1 MDIGE
6 VPFVDTM
13 EVSLDNPH
21 TVHIK
26 VYEKGML
33 GYLYINS
40 IGQNAYFD
48 KDGFVVETSTEVI
61 DGVPKITGISC
72 EEVVL
77 YEKLQLEN
85 SDILRDLLNLTQT
98 LKNIICS
105 RMRSSMTVTWSRCFT
120 MEQSR

>member
-1 MDIGE
+1 M
-6 VPFVDTM
+6 
-13 EVSLDNPH
+13 
-21 TVHIK
+21 
-26 VYEKGML
+26 
-33 GYLYINS
+33 
-40 IGQNAYFD
+40 
-48 KDGFVVETSTEVI
+48 I

-120 MEQSR
+120 MEQFR

>member
-1 MDIGE
+1 
-6 VPFVDTM
+6 
-13 EVSLDNPH
+13 
-21 TVHIK
+21 
-26 VYEKGML
+26 ML

-120 MEQSR
+120 MEQFR